1 MGAPLV
7 VNSSATLLNAVVD
20 LRHADLLLDVVDP
33 VVVNRIG
40 LGRSGEAED
49 RSGQSAG
56 NDGGKSELLHSG
68 AFFCVCLGAFS
79 ARLKA

>member
-1 MGAPLV
+1 MGAPLA

-20 LRHADLLLDVVDP
+20 LRHVDLLLDVVDP

-56 NDGGKSELLHSG
+56 DDGGKSELLHFG
-68 AFFCVCLGAFS
+68 VFFCVCPGAFS
-79 ARLKA
+79 ARLRG